1 LLALFS
7 LEALRNLTVIDQ
19 GPCVSI
25 YLPTHRI
32 PTEIEQDRLRLKNLL
47 GKAEESLMEL
57 GLRSPEAKAI
67 LQPAE
72 TLLLK
77 TPFWKGLQDGLAI
90 FLAPGISQFFSVPL
104 RVPEL
109 MVVGER
115 FHLKPLLA
123 LLSTNEFYLL
133 ALSQNEVR
141 FFQASQYGVSEMDL
155 EGVPRSLA
163 EALKYDDPQKQ
174 LQFHTGTQRSTGE
187 RAAIFHGHGVGTDDA
202 KSNLLRFCQHLD
214 RGLHDILRNEQA
226 PLVVAGVDFLLPIF
240 REANSYKHLLSE
252 GITGNPEGLSPE
264 ELQRRAWP
272 VVEPYFNQTRREAEA
287 KYRQLAGTG
296 KASHDLRE
304 ILPAAYNGRVE
315 LLFVAVGRQEWG
327 VYDAQGDK
335 LQRFPQARPGAEDL
349 LDAAS
354 IQTLLKGGAVFSVEP
369 EAVPDGPPLAAV
381 FRY

>member
-1 LLALFS
+1 MALFT
-7 LEALRNLTVIDQ
+7 LEALRHLTEIKQ

-32 PTEIEQDRLRLKNLL
+32 PTEIGQDRLRLKNLL
-47 GKAEESLMEL
+47 GQAEESLVAL

-72 TLLLK
+72 GLLLK
-77 TPFWKGLQDGLAI
+77 TPFWKGQEDGLAI
-90 FLAPGISQFFSVPL
+90 FLAPDIYYFHPL
-104 RVPEL
+104 PLAFPEL
-109 MVVGER
+109 MVVSER

-123 LLSTNEFYLL
+123 LLGTNEFYIL

-141 FFQASQYGVSEMDL
+141 LLQASRYSVSEVDL
-155 EGVPRSLA
+155 EGVPQSLA

-174 LQFHTGTQRSTGE
+174 LQFHTGTQKITGD
-187 RAAIFHGHGVGTDDA
+187 RAAMFHGHGVGTDDA

-226 PLVVAGVDFLLPIF
+226 PLVVAGVDYLLPIF
-240 REANSYKHLLSE
+240 REASSYAHLLPE
-252 GITGNPEGLSPE
+252 GVAGNPEGLSPE
-264 ELQRRAWP
+264 ELQRQAWP
-272 VVEPYFNQTRREAEA
+272 VVESYFNQAQRQAEA

-304 ILPAAYNGRVE
+304 ILPAAYHGRVE
-315 LLFVAVGRQEWG
+315 VLFVAVGRQEWG
-327 VYDAQGDK
+327 VFEAQRQE
-335 LQRFPQARPGAEDL
+335 LQRFSEARPGAEDL
-349 LDAAS
+349 LDAAAV
-354 IQTLLKGGAVFSVEP
+354 QTMLKGGTVFSVEP
-369 EAVPDGPPLAAV
+369 EAVPDGPPMAAV